1 MFKLD
6 LQASEKLFIPFI
18 TAGDPSP
25 EVSIQLAKSLQKAGA
40 TALELGVAY
49 SDPLADGPVIQ
60 RAAKRALDHGMNIV
74 KAIKLGG
81 EMKKNGVNIPIIL
94 FTYFNPVLQLN
105 KEYFFA
111 LLRENHVDGLL
122 VPDLPLEESASLQAE
137 CKNHEVT
144 YISLVAPTSESRL
157 KTIIE
162 QAEGFVYCVSSL
174 GVTGVRNEFN
184 SSVYPFIRTVKD
196 LSAVP
201 VAVGFGISNREQVMK
216 MNEICDGVVVGSAL
230 VRKIEE
236 LKDRLINAETRDQA
250 LQEFEDYATAFGGL
264 YSLK

>member
-1 MFKLD
+1 MFKVD
-6 LQASEKLFIPFI
+6 LQQSGKLFIPFI
-18 TAGDPSP
+18 TAGDPLP
-25 EVSIQLAKSLQKAGA
+25 EVSVELAKSLQKAGA
-40 TALELGVAY
+40 TALEIGVAY

-60 RAAKRALDHGMNIV
+60 RASKRALENGMNIV
-74 KAIKLGG
+74 KAIELGG

-94 FTYFNPVLQLN
+94 FTYYNPVLQLN

-111 LLRENHVDGLL
+111 LLRENHIDGLL

-137 CKNHEVT
+137 CKTHEVT

-184 SSVYPFIRTVKD
+184 SSAYPFIRTVKN
-196 LSAVP
+196 LSSVP
-201 VAVGFGISNREQVMK
+201 VAVGFGISSREQVVK

-230 VRKIEE
+230 VKKIEE
-236 LKDRLINAETRDQA
+236 LKERLIITETRDRA
-250 LQEFEDYATAFGGL
+250 VQEFEDYAKTFGGL

>member
-1 MFKLD
+1 MFNLKKQPSD
-6 LQASEKLFIPFI
+6 KLFVPFI
-18 TAGDPSP
+18 TAGDPLP
-25 EVSIQLAKSLQKAGA
+25 EISIELAKSLQEAGA
-40 TALELGVAY
+40 SALELGVPY

-60 RAAKRALDHGMNIV
+60 RASKRALDNDMNIV
-74 KAIKLGG
+74 KAIRLGG
-81 EMKKNGVNIPIIL
+81 EMKKNGVHIPIIL
-94 FTYFNPVLQLN
+94 FTYYNPVLQLN

-111 LLRENHVDGLL
+111 LLRKNHIDGLL

-196 LSAVP
+196 LSTVP
-201 VAVGFGISNREQVMK
+201 VAVGFGVSNREQVLK

-236 LKDRLINAETRDQA
+236 LKDRLIGAETRDQA

>member
-1 MFKLD
+1 MFNID
-6 LQASEKLFIPFI
+6 QDQSEKLFIPFI
-18 TAGDPSP
+18 TAGDPLP
-25 EVSIQLAKSLQKAGA
+25 EVSIELAKSLQKAGA
-40 TALELGVAY
+40 TALEIGVAY

-60 RAAKRALDHGMNIV
+60 RASKRALDNGMNIV
-74 KAIKLGG
+74 KAIELGG
-81 EMKKNGVNIPIIL
+81 KMKKSGVNIPIIL
-94 FTYFNPVLQLN
+94 FTYYNPVLQLN

-111 LLRENHVDGLL
+111 LLRENHIDGLL

-137 CKNHEVT
+137 CKTHEVT

-184 SSVYPFIRTVKD
+184 SSAYPFIRTVKN
-196 LSAVP
+196 LSSVP
-201 VAVGFGISNREQVMK
+201 VAVGFGISSREQVVK

-230 VRKIEE
+230 VKKIEE
-236 LKDRLINAETRDQA
+236 LKDRLISIETRDRA
-250 LQEFEDYATAFGGL
+250 VQEFEDYAKMFGGL

>member
-25 EVSIQLAKSLQKAGA
+25 EDSVKLAKSLQKAGA

-60 RAAKRALDHGMNIV
+60 RASKRALDQGMNIV
-74 KAIKLGG
+74 KAIELGG

-94 FTYFNPVLQLN
+94 FTYYNPVLQLN

-111 LLRENHVDGLL
+111 LLRKNHIDGLL

-196 LSAVP
+196 LSTVP
-201 VAVGFGISNREQVMK
+201 VAVGFGVSNREQVLK

-236 LKDRLINAETRDQA
+236 LKDRLIGAETRDQA

>member
-1 MFKLD
+1 MFKAD
-6 LQASEKLFIPFI
+6 LQQSGKLFIPFI
-18 TAGDPSP
+18 TAGDPLP
-25 EVSIQLAKSLQKAGA
+25 EVSIELAKSLQKAGA
-40 TALELGVAY
+40 TALEIGVAY

-60 RAAKRALDHGMNIV
+60 RASKRALENGMNIV
-74 KAIKLGG
+74 KAIELGG

-94 FTYFNPVLQLN
+94 FTYYNPVLQLN

-111 LLRENHVDGLL
+111 LLRENHIDGLL
-122 VPDLPLEESASLQAE
+122 VPDLPLEESAILQAE
-137 CKNHEVT
+137 CKTHEVT

-157 KTIIE
+157 KMIIE

-184 SSVYPFIRTVKD
+184 SSAYPFIRTVKN
-196 LSAVP
+196 LSSVP
-201 VAVGFGISNREQVMK
+201 VAVGFGISSREQVVK

-230 VRKIEE
+230 VKKMEE
-236 LKDRLINAETRDQA
+236 LKDRLISTETRDRA
-250 LQEFEDYATAFGGL
+250 VQEFEDYAKTFGGL